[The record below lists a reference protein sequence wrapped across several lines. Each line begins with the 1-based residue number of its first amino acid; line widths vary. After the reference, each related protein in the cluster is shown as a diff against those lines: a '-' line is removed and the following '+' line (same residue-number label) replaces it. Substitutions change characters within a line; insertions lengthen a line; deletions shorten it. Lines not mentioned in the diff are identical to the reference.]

1 MKHSSPILIGLALLA
16 YFSLTGFQCG
26 SAEVTSAK
34 LYMQQQQ
41 WEKAEESLLREVTKN
56 PNSEEAWFL
65 LGQARLEQKKYT
77 GMDEAYTKALGIS
90 TAHKSEIERNRL
102 AIWAN
107 LYNEGVASYNKGKED
122 PAKYDEALSKFGT
135 AIKLQPDSS
144 TTYYVAALAH
154 YAKEDLAGAQAKL
167 ETCLEKDPNNA
178 EAAIFLGQL
187 YYLKGGELKSADDPA
202 AAAQFGKAAE
212 AFEIA
217 YRADP
222 SNTETIANLIDSYEQ
237 AGQSDKAL
245 ALTRDA
251 VERDPENKV
260 FRYAYGVFLVK
271 QGDFAGSVGQFQKA
285 VEIDPEY
292 DDAIYNLGVAY
303 LNWGVKEKQE
313 SDKRAEEA
321 QKAGRKVSED
331 RSYQE
336 RFKQALPWLELA
348 SRKRPNDALLWQQL
362 GRVYANLNMVE
373 KSKAAFDRYD
383 EISKEE

>member
-1 MKHSSPILIGLALLA
+1 MKQSSPILVGLALLA
-16 YFSLTGFQCG
+16 YFSVTGFQCG

-41 WEKAEESLLREVTKN
+41 WEKAEESLLRELSKN

-65 LGQARLEQKKYT
+65 LGQARLEQKKYD
-77 GMDEAYTKALGIS
+77 GMDEAYTKALAIS
-90 TAHKSEIERNRL
+90 NAHKNEIERNRL

-135 AIKLQPDSS
+135 AISLQPDSS

-154 YAKEDLAGAQAKL
+154 YAKDDLAGAQGKL
-167 ETCLEKDPNNA
+167 ESCLQKDPNNGD
-178 EAAIFLGQL
+178 AASFLGQI
-187 YYLKGGELKSADDPA
+187 YYMKAGELESAEDPA
-202 AAAQFGKAAE
+202 AASMFAKAAE

-217 YRADP
+217 YRVDP
-222 SNTETIANLIDSYEQ
+222 SNSETIANLIDSYEQ
-237 AGQSDKAL
+237 AGQSEKAMT
-245 ALTRDA
+245 LTRDA
-251 VERDPENKV
+251 VARDPENKI

-271 QGDFAGSVGQFQKA
+271 QGDFGASVEQFQKA
-285 VEIDPEY
+285 VDIDPEY

-303 LNWGVKEKQE
+303 LNWGVREKEE
-313 SDKRAEEA
+313 VDERAEEA
-321 QKAGRKVSED
+321 RKAGRTVPED

-348 SRKRPNDALLWQQL
+348 SQKRPDDGLLWQQL

-373 KSKAAFDRYD
+373 KSKAAFDRFD
-383 EISKEE
+383 EISKEQ

>member
-1 MKHSSPILIGLALLA
+1 MKRSSPILVGLAVLA

-41 WEKAEESLLREVTKN
+41 WAKAEESLLREVAKN

-65 LGQARLEQKKYT
+65 LGQARLEQKNYR
-77 GMDEAYTKALGIS
+77 GMDEAYTKALALS
-90 TAHKSEIERNRL
+90 DVHKTEINRNRL

-122 PAKYDEALSKFGT
+122 PAKYDEALEKFAT
-135 AIKLQPDSS
+135 AIKLEPDSAG
-144 TTYYVAALAH
+144 TYYVAALAH
-154 YAKEDLAGAQAKL
+154 YAKDDVAGAQEKL
-167 ETCLEKDPNNA
+167 ETCLQKDPTNA
-178 EAAIFLGQL
+178 DAASFLGQL
-187 YYLKGGELKSADDPA
+187 YYMKAGELRDAGDPGAPA
-202 AAAQFGKAAE
+202 AYGKAAG
-212 AFEIA
+212 AFEVA
-217 YRADP
+217 YKADP
-222 SNTETIANLIDSYEQ
+222 SNAETIANLIDSYEQ

-251 VERDPENKV
+251 VERDPQNKV
-260 FRYAYGVFLVK
+260 FRYAYGVFLLK
-271 QGDFAGSVGQFQKA
+271 QEDFGGSVGQFQKA
-285 VEIDPEY
+285 VEIDPNY

-303 LNWGVKEKQE
+303 LNWGVKEKAAI
-313 SDKRAEEA
+313 DKRAEEA
-321 QKAGRKVSED
+321 QKAGKKVPED

-348 SRKRPNDALLWQQL
+348 SEKRPDDALLWQQL

-373 KSKAAFDRYD
+373 KSQQAFERFDQITN
-383 EISKEE
+383 EK